1 MKEVKLMNKFLSL
14 IKVQMKS
21 QWGLSLARYTMKND
35 KKALLKGIGFALIIL
50 ISLGQFVFFYTF
62 LLSKVYEASKAM
74 NIQRLILTSGAMA
87 TGLFTL
93 FFGILF
99 ILGALFLS
107 KDIQLLSSLPLR
119 QQSIFLSKFV
129 IVLLEEYLFV
139 LFFMVPPV
147 IIYGAGEGMGVAYYL
162 TALICILLLPLIPL
176 VISALLS
183 LGMMRLVSQSRRRD
197 LITIIGSVV
206 LLVALMV
213 GQFALLSK
221 IPEDDP
227 NFLIQLLQDSEGI
240 LEFSGRMYPPAI
252 WITRALSGT
261 DSAVNLLY
269 LIASSAIAFGLV
281 YVLASLIYQKGAVAQ
296 LETRKRSGK
305 TKLQYRASSQVMV
318 IFKIEWRNLLRTPV
332 YALNSLIIII
342 IGPLLMSMPLFGG
355 NLTSDPDIEA
365 IYLLLNNN
373 DTQRYLPF
381 VIAAIIAVMAI
392 INPAVS
398 SSFSREGESFRLLKT
413 IPVAPYKQVFGKL
426 LAGYSISL
434 MAGITT
440 AVMVTLSFKVRL
452 EVILFSTLLG
462 SISLIPANALGLL
475 FDLIRPKLR
484 WTNPQEAIKQN
495 FNVILAMITG
505 AVYMAIMGFIT
516 FFLFRAGINATI
528 ISLLIL
534 LILIV
539 SAGASLL
546 LLYRVSDRLFKRI
559 EL

>member
-1 MKEVKLMNKFLSL
+1 MNKFLSL

-35 KKALLKGIGFALIIL
+35 KKALLKGIGLALIIL
-50 ISLGQFVFFYTF
+50 LCAGQFAFFYTF

-74 NIQRLILTSGAMA
+74 NLQRLILTSGAMA
-87 TGLFTL
+87 TGMFTL

-119 QQSIFLSKFV
+119 QQTVFLSKFV
-129 IVLLEEYLFV
+129 IVLLEEYLFA

-147 IIYGAGEGMGVAYYL
+147 IIYGVGEGMGFTYYL

-197 LITIIGSVV
+197 LLTIIGSVV

-213 GQFALLSK
+213 GQFALFSK

-227 NFLIQLLQDSEGI
+227 NFLLQLLQDSEGI

-252 WITRALSGT
+252 WITRALTGT
-261 DSAVNLLY
+261 DSAMNLLY
-269 LIASSAIAFGLV
+269 LIASSAVAFGLV

-296 LETRKRSGK
+296 LEALKRPGK
-305 TKLQYRASSQVMV
+305 AKLQYRVSSPVMV
-318 IFKIEWRNLLRTPV
+318 IFKIEWKNLLRTPV
-332 YALNSLIIII
+332 YALNSLIIIVV
-342 IGPLLMSMPLFGG
+342 GPLLMSLPLFGG
-355 NLTSDPDIEA
+355 NLASDPDIEA
-365 IYLLLNNN
+365 LYSLINNN
-373 DTQRYLPF
+373 DTQPYLPF
-381 VIAAIIAVMAI
+381 VIAAMIMVMAL

-398 SSFSREGESFRLLKT
+398 SSFSREGESFRLLRN
-413 IPVAPYKQVFGKL
+413 IPVSPYKQVFGKL

-434 MAGITT
+434 LAGITT
-440 AVMVTLSFKVRL
+440 AVMIAITFKVRL
-452 EVILFSTLLG
+452 WMILFSILLG
-462 SISLIPANALGLL
+462 SIALIPTNALGLL
-475 FDLIRPKLR
+475 IDLIRPKLGWR
-484 WTNPQEAIKQN
+484 NPQEAIKQN
-495 FNVILAMITG
+495 FNVIFAMIVGTI
-505 AVYMAIMGFIT
+505 YIAIVGFIT
-516 FFLFRAGINATI
+516 FFLFRTGMNTTL
-528 ISLLIL
+528 ISLLMI
-534 LILIV
+534 LILVIF
-539 SAGASLL
+539 AGASLF
-546 LLYRVSDRLFKRI
+546 LLYRVSARFFKRI